1 MKTPA
6 NEGLFR
12 VCDLANVR
20 ATQFQM
26 ATVQRLTGSEQ
37 FGAKKKLWR
46 LSSFYSKQR
55 NGCENQTKGQKL
67 IFLVLML
74 NCSKIYLSLSCN
86 VLSQNRTSG
95 RAGKHGKWL
104 TTYPYV

>member
-1 MKTPA
+1 MMKTPA

-37 FGAKKKLWR
+37 FGAKKN
-46 LSSFYSKQR
+46 F
-55 NGCENQTKGQKL
+55 GD
-67 IFLVLML
+67 
-74 NCSKIYLSLSCN
+74 
-86 VLSQNRTSG
+86 
-95 RAGKHGKWL
+95 
-104 TTYPYV
+104 